1 MVRSCERK
9 TFILNPW
16 QMTNPAL
23 IQTIFKIELSNTG
36 LSYIE
41 PINLLHLT
49 QPDQPVFQ
57 SGRSGG
63 VNLVEFHTA
72 FRRWIYAN

>member
-9 TFILNPW
+9 IFIPNCQ
-16 QMTNPAL
+16 QMKNPAL
-23 IQTIFKIELSNTG
+23 IPANFKLELSKIDLWNVKPFNQV
-36 LSYIE
+36 YIAWRS
-41 PINLLHLT
+41 
-49 QPDQPVFQ
+49 QPVSQ
-57 SGRSGG
+57 EGGSGG